1 MSNEKNIAKKPKKR
15 KGQYSRPGSENRLYG
30 VPSSDKSDII
40 YGEVAKGKGKS
51 PLQKEFN
58 KGYGNA

>member
-15 KGQYSRPGSENRLYG
+15 KSQYSRPGSENRLYG

-40 YGEVAKGKGKS
+40 YGEVAKGKGNSSLKN
-51 PLQKEFN
+51 QFF
-58 KGYGNA
+58 KGYGA

>member
-1 MSNEKNIAKKPKKR
+1 MSKLAKKPKNRQGVFKR
-15 KGQYSRPGSENRLYG
+15 NDKKYE
-30 VPSSDKSDII
+30 VPSSDVSDII

-51 PLQKEFN
+51 SLQNEFN